1 MKTLRLMAIGAMLA
15 CAQPALAPAFADA
28 KSEAFVEKNANSV
41 LNVLN
46 DSSIPDQARTA
57 KFSQYMNEF
66 AHMPT
71 IARRVLGS
79 HGRALSQADFDKY
92 YKTFENYAMAVY
104 EVQLVPFRGESIKV
118 NGSTDIDAR
127 RSQVKTTIRN
137 SETGKDTQVIWDVL
151 AAQDGKSYRV
161 RDVGLNIN
169 GSVLW
174 LAQDQ
179 QAQFE
184 VFLDRN
190 NGDVNK
196 LIGRINQMI
205 ADMEQRKKSGAG
217 STLGKS

>member
-41 LNVLN
+41 LKVLN

-118 NGSTDIDAR
+118 NG
-127 RSQVKTTIRN
+127 
-137 SETGKDTQVIWDVL
+137 
-151 AAQDGKSYRV
+151 
-161 RDVGLNIN
+161 
-169 GSVLW
+169 
-174 LAQDQ
+174 
-179 QAQFE
+179 
-184 VFLDRN
+184 
-190 NGDVNK
+190 
-196 LIGRINQMI
+196 
-205 ADMEQRKKSGAG
+205 
-217 STLGKS
+217 